1 MGQEAMYMI
10 PAGVVAVFV
19 FVSLIVWIGNR
30 YQKAGPNEAIV
41 LFGSGRQRVVV
52 GGGVFVIPLFQ
63 QMKRMSLEIMTL
75 DVTSPE
81 VYTDQGV
88 PVTVD
93 GVAQVK
99 IGETDEMVRT
109 AAGQFLGKSGQEMRN
124 VALQTLEGH
133 LRSILGTMTV
143 EMIYKQRDEFAQRV
157 QEVAANDLAGMGMR
171 IVSFTIREIRD
182 THGYLDALG
191 KTRTAEVKRDAI
203 VGERTADREA
213 RAEAAAQDK
222 QARTAEAMA
231 DADAKE
237 AERDR
242 NIRAAQYKAQE
253 QEAEAQADL
262 AYGLQEAKTQQL
274 VEKEKIQVEVIQ
286 KEMQTQVQVRE
297 IERMERELDST
308 VRKPAE
314 AERFK
319 IETLALADREQ
330 RIQTA
335 QGEAKAT
342 ESLGQGRAAAAKA
355 EGLAEAD
362 VIQAQGLAQAEV
374 TRQKGFAEA
383 EAMMKKAEAWQ
394 NYNEAAITEKVIEV
408 LPSVAAAIA
417 QPLAKTE
424 KIVMVNV
431 GGGESAG
438 SVGASRITGD
448 VANVISQLPPVV
460 EALSGIDFTEMLKRL
475 PDIAQKAPGA
485 GKPGAPE
492 GQTPGSG
499 ATPDRPAAPSQP

>member
-1 MGQEAMYMI
+1 MGWEAIAI
-10 PAGVVAVFV
+10 PAGVGALVVFLC
-19 FVSLIVWIGNR
+19 FIVWIGNR
-30 YQKAGPNEAIV
+30 YQKAGPNEALV
-41 LFGSGRQRVVV
+41 VFGMGRTKIVV
-52 GGGVFVIPLFQ
+52 GGGIFVWPLFQ
-63 QMKRMSLEIMTL
+63 QVHRMSLEIMTL

-99 IGETDEMVRT
+99 IGESDEMVRT
-109 AAGQFLGKSGQEMRN
+109 AAGQFLGKSMQEMRN

-133 LRSILGTMTV
+133 LRAILGTMTV

-157 QEVAANDLAGMGMR
+157 QEVAAGDLAGMGMR

-182 THGYLDALG
+182 SHGYLDALG

-213 RAEAAAQDK
+213 RAEAAGQDK
-222 QARTAEAMA
+222 EARMAEAMA

-253 QEAEAQADL
+253 QEAQAQADL

-274 VEKEKIQVEVIQ
+274 VEKEKIQVEVVQ
-286 KEMQTQVQVRE
+286 KEMQTQVQMRE
-297 IERMERELDST
+297 IERKERELDAT
-308 VRKPAE
+308 IRKPAE

-319 IETLALADREQ
+319 IETLAQADRER
-330 RIQTA
+330 RIQEA
-335 QGEAKAT
+335 QGEATAT
-342 ESLGQGRAAAAKA
+342 QSLGQGRAFAAKA
-355 EGLAEAD
+355 EGLAKAE
-362 VIQAQGLAQAEV
+362 VIQAQGLAEAEV
-374 TRQKGFAEA
+374 VRQTGFAEA

-394 NYNEAAITEKVIEV
+394 NYNEAAITEKVIDV
-408 LPSVAAAIA
+408 LPSVASAIA

-431 GGGESAG
+431 GGGDGGG

-460 EALSGIDFTEMLKRL
+460 EALSGIDFADMLKRL
-475 PDIAQKAPGA
+475 PDIAQKAGGA
-485 GKPGAPE
+485 APPQ
-492 GQTPGSG
+492 GG
-499 ATPDRPAAPSQP
+499 TPDAPTGPAGPAQS

>member
-1 MGQEAMYMI
+1 
-10 PAGVVAVFV
+10 
-19 FVSLIVWIGNR
+19 
-30 YQKAGPNEAIV
+30 
-41 LFGSGRQRVVV
+41 
-52 GGGVFVIPLFQ
+52 
-63 QMKRMSLEIMTL
+63 
-75 DVTSPE
+75 
-81 VYTDQGV
+81 
-88 PVTVD
+88 
-93 GVAQVK
+93 
-99 IGETDEMVRT
+99 
-109 AAGQFLGKSGQEMRN
+109 
-124 VALQTLEGH
+124 
-133 LRSILGTMTV
+133 
-143 EMIYKQRDEFAQRV
+143 
-157 QEVAANDLAGMGMR
+157 
-171 IVSFTIREIRD
+171 
-182 THGYLDALG
+182 
-191 KTRTAEVKRDAI
+191 
-203 VGERTADREA
+203 
-213 RAEAAAQDK
+213 
-222 QARTAEAMA
+222 MA

>member
-1 MGQEAMYMI
+1 MGIESMYVI
-10 PAGVVAVFV
+10 PGAVAV
-19 FVSLIVWIGNR
+19 LIVGVCFIVYIGNR
-30 YQKAGPNEAIV
+30 YQKAGPNEALV
-41 LFGSGRQRVVV
+41 VFGMGRQRIVV
-52 GGGVFVIPLFQ
+52 GGGIFVVPLFQ
-63 QMKRMSLEIMTL
+63 QVQRLSLEIMTL

-99 IGETDEMVRT
+99 IGESDEMVRT
-109 AAGQFLGKSGQEMRN
+109 AAGQFLGKSMQEMRN

-133 LRSILGTMTV
+133 LRAILGTMTV

-157 QEVAANDLAGMGMR
+157 QEVAAGDLAGMGMR

-182 THGYLDALG
+182 SHGYLDALG

-222 QARTAEAMA
+222 EARTAEAMA

-253 QEAEAQADL
+253 QEAQAQSDL

-297 IERMERELDST
+297 IERKERELDAT
-308 VRKPAE
+308 IRKPAE

-319 IETLALADREQ
+319 IETLAQADRER
-330 RIQTA
+330 RIQEA
-335 QGEAKAT
+335 QGEATAT

-355 EGLAEAD
+355 EGLAKAE
-362 VIQAQGLAQAEV
+362 VIQAQGLAEAEV
-374 TRQKGFAEA
+374 VRQTGFAEA

-394 NYNEAAITEKVIEV
+394 NYNEAAITEKVIDV
-408 LPSVAAAIA
+408 LPSVASAIA

-431 GGGESAG
+431 GGGDSQGG

-460 EALSGIDFTEMLKRL
+460 EALSGIDFADMLKRL
-475 PDIAQKAPGA
+475 PDITHKAG
-485 GKPGAPE
+485 GPE
-492 GQTPGSG
+492 GAAKPADETPEAPTG
-499 ATPDRPAAPSQP
+499 PARPSQS

>member
-19 FVSLIVWIGNR
+19 FVSLVVWIGNR
-30 YQKAGPNEAIV
+30 YKKAGPNEAIV
-41 LFGSGRQRVVV
+41 VFGSGRQKVVV
-52 GGGVFVIPLFQ
+52 GGGIFVIPLFQ
-63 QMKRMSLEIMTL
+63 QMERLSLEIMTL

-99 IGETDEMVRT
+99 IGESDEMVRT
-109 AAGQFLGKSGQEMRN
+109 AAGQFLGKSAQEMRN

-133 LRSILGTMTV
+133 LRSILGTMSV

-213 RAEAAAQDK
+213 RAEAADQDK
-222 QARTAEAMA
+222 QARTAEAQA

-237 AERDR
+237 SERDR

-253 QEAEAQADL
+253 QEAQAQADL
-262 AYGLQEAKTQQL
+262 AYALQESKTQQL
-274 VEKEKIQVEVIQ
+274 VEKEKIQVEVIE
-286 KEMQTQVQVRE
+286 KEMQTEVQVRE
-297 IERMERELDST
+297 IDRKERELDAT
-308 VRKPAE
+308 IRKPAE

-319 IETLALADREQ
+319 IETLALADRER
-330 RIQTA
+330 RIQEA
-335 QGEAKAT
+335 QGEATAT
-342 ESLGQGRAAAAKA
+342 ESLGQGRAAATKA
-355 EGLAEAD
+355 EGLAEAT
-362 VIQAQGLAQAEV
+362 VIQAQGLAAAEV

-408 LPSVAAAIA
+408 LPQVASAIA

-431 GGGESAG
+431 GGGDGAG
-438 SVGASRITGD
+438 GVGASRITGD

-475 PDIAQKAPGA
+475 PDIAQKTPDSPAPTD
-485 GKPGAPE
+485 
-492 GQTPGSG
+492 QTPG
-499 ATPDRPAAPSQP
+499 AASTGDAPEPPSQT

>member
-1 MGQEAMYMI
+1 MGIESMYVI
-10 PAGVVAVFV
+10 PGAVAV
-19 FVSLIVWIGNR
+19 LIVGVCFIVYIGNR
-30 YQKAGPNEAIV
+30 YQKAGPNEALV
-41 LFGSGRQRVVV
+41 VFGAGRQKIVV
-52 GGGVFVIPLFQ
+52 GGGVFVVPLFQ
-63 QMKRMSLEIMTL
+63 QVQRMSLEIMTL

-99 IGETDEMVRT
+99 IGESDEMVRT

-133 LRSILGTMTV
+133 LRAILGTMTV

-157 QEVAANDLAGMGMR
+157 QEVAAMDLAGMGMR

-213 RAEAAAQDK
+213 RAEAAGQDK
-222 QARTAEAMA
+222 EARTAEAMA

-253 QEAEAQADL
+253 QEAQAQADL

-274 VEKEKIQVEVIQ
+274 VEKEKIQVEVVQ

-297 IERMERELDST
+297 IERKERELDAT
-308 VRKPAE
+308 IRKPAE

-319 IETLALADREQ
+319 IETLAQADRER
-330 RIQTA
+330 RIQEA
-335 QGEAKAT
+335 QGEATAT
-342 ESLGQGRAAAAKA
+342 ENLGQGRAAAAKA
-355 EGLAEAD
+355 EGLAKAE
-362 VIQAQGLAQAEV
+362 VIQAQGLAEAEV
-374 TRQKGFAEA
+374 VRQTGFAEA

-394 NYNEAAITEKVIEV
+394 NYNEAAITEKVVEV
-408 LPSVAAAIA
+408 LPSVASAIA

-431 GGGESAG
+431 GGGDSAG

-460 EALSGIDFTEMLKRL
+460 EALSGIDFTDMLKRL
-475 PDIAQKAPGA
+475 PDIAQRAGGA
-485 GKPGAPE
+485 EGPGKPEGETPEASTGPPSAPK
-492 GQTPGSG
+492 S
-499 ATPDRPAAPSQP
+499 